1 MQAEVYNYRILISG
15 GYAKM
20 INIRIAEPSD
30 AEAILGIYSHY
41 IKTTAITFEYEVPSI
56 DIYRFRR

>member
-1 MQAEVYNYRILISG
+1 
-15 GYAKM
+15 M

-30 AEAILGIYSHY
+30 AEAILTIYSHY